1 MKVVVVYRKR
11 ASGVHHMAIFDNV
24 KVDDII
30 SGTKRKP
37 MIPDSWTIDEI
48 GVGESF
54 VEKYSKKFKINSK
67 SFNPDFSV
75 SK

>member
-1 MKVVVVYRKR
+1 MKTVVVFRKKLNQKPQL
-11 ASGVHHMAIFDNV
+11 AIFDNV

-37 MIPDSWTIDEI
+37 IIPDSWTIDEI